1 METLEGARAFI
12 DTFDSFV
19 LTTHTG
25 PDADG
30 IASELVLFRLLTHL
44 GKRPR
49 IINSDGLPARF
60 AFLDPRHLVEKWEF
74 PRHHRLPALGGLVIL
89 DTSDEFNLG
98 VMAEEALPHAQG
110 VFMLDHHEPSPLT
123 RLTGH
128 IDTEAAST
136 SEIIY
141 ELAASY
147 GMPIDAE
154 TASTAFTGLVY
165 DTGSFIYPKTSA
177 GTFRTA
183 LALVEAGAVP
193 HQVHR
198 NLYENAPLSA
208 LLLQVR
214 VLSSLQVLSSGR
226 VAVLT
231 LTRGDLEETGASYED
246 SENFINIPLQCRDI
260 EVSVFLKENEE
271 GLLRC
276 SMRSKGSVNVSK
288 VAQAF
293 GGGGHRTAAGF
304 KGRAGLAETKAE
316 VLQRVISALD
326 QA

>member
-1 METLEGARAFI
+1 MEILEGARTFI
-12 DTFDSFV
+12 DSFDSFV

-30 IASELVLFRLLTHL
+30 IASELVLSRLLTHL
-44 GKRPR
+44 GKRSR
-49 IINSDGLPARF
+49 IVNSDGLPVRF
-60 AFLDPRHLVEKWEF
+60 SFLDPRHLVEKWDF
-74 PRHHRLPALGGLVIL
+74 SRHHLLPAQGGLIIL

-98 VMAEEALPHAQG
+98 IMAEEALPQARG
-110 VFMLDHHEPSPLT
+110 IFMVDHHEPSPLT
-123 RLTGH
+123 KLPGH
-128 IDTEAAST
+128 IDTDAAST

-141 ELAASY
+141 ALAVSY
-147 GMPIDAE
+147 GMPIDEEA
-154 TASTAFTGLVY
+154 AAAAFTGLVY

-177 GTFRTA
+177 STFRTA

-193 HQVHR
+193 HRVHR

-208 LLLQVR
+208 LLLQKR
-214 VLSSLQVLSSGR
+214 VLSSLEILSAGS
-226 VAVLT
+226 VSVLT
-231 LTRGDLEETGASYED
+231 LTRRDLEETGASYED

-260 EVSVFLKENEE
+260 VVSVFLKENED
-271 GLLRC
+271 GRLRC
-276 SMRSKGSVNVSK
+276 SLRSKGTVNVSK
-288 VAQAF
+288 IAQGF